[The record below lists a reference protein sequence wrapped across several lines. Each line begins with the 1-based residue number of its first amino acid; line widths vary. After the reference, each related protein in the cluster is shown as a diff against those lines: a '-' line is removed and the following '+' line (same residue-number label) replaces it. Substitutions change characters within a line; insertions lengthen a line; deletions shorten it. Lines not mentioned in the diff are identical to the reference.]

1 MPGNNKKDVLLYC
14 ASRFDEKNIH
24 ILEATLSLIKKLERF
39 SDTFS

>member
-14 ASRFDEKNIH
+14 ASCFDEQNTD

-39 SDTFS
+39 SDIFS